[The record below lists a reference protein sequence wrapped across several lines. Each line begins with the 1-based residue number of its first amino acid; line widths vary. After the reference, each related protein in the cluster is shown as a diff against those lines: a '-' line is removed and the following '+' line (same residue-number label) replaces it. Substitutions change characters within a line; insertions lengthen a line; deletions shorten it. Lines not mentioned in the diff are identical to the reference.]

1 MLTHHHFLLAVQIEH
16 GVNIHVQS
24 LDGST
29 ALHLAVGRAS
39 EGVAIA
45 LVIAGAHVHLQDAA
59 GRSVVDLAET
69 TNQGAMLVPVLRNL
83 AHPPDWVADDQSC
96 ECASCHGAFRVAMRK
111 HHCRHCGRIVC
122 YNCSSHKIPIPK
134 FQVTKPTRVCDTCY
148 DVLSFRRLL

>member
-1 MLTHHHFLLAVQIEH
+1 MMQQIEH
-16 GVNIHVQS
+16 GVDIHVQS

-39 EGVAIA
+39 ESVAIA
-45 LVIAGAHVHLQDAA
+45 LVIAGAQVHLQDAA
-59 GRSVVDLAET
+59 GRSVVALAET

-83 AHPPDWVADDQSC
+83 ARAPEWVADDQSS
-96 ECASCHGAFRVAMRK
+96 ECASCHAVFRVAMRK

-122 YNCSSHKIPIPK
+122 YNCSSNKIPIPK
-134 FQVTKPTRVCDTCY
+134 FQLSSPARVCDTCF